1 MIYLDACLVIY
12 LAEAHPRWGKTVA
25 GAIEAAD
32 ARFSISAL
40 VKCECLV
47 GPMKRGDPVLQ
58 RAYTELFDQFI
69 SLPMP
74 EPVYLLAAGLRAR
87 FGLKTPD
94 ALHLA
99 GAQHHRCDALWTNDD
114 RLAQASH
121 GLAVN
126 TLRPHTA
133 RDRRP

>member
-1 MIYLDACLVIY
+1 VIYLDACLVIY
-12 LAEAHPRWGKTVA
+12 LAEAHPRWGETIA
-25 GAIEAAD
+25 AAIEAAD
-32 ARFSISAL
+32 ARFSISPL

-74 EPVYLLAAGLRAR
+74 ESVYLLAAELRAR

-99 GAQHHRCDALWTNDD
+99 CAQHHRCDALWTNDD
-114 RLAQASH
+114 RLTQASH

-126 TLRPHTA
+126 ALQHQAA
-133 RDRRP
+133 RARRP